1 MQKSVKFI
9 SLSLISFVLASCGGT
24 SDSFTSPSVSSEDLT
39 TSSENTSITSNEDTT
54 SEISSNEE
62 STSESETS
70 ITSEEASN
78 EDISSEG
85 SSTSEDTIPVVK
97 ESISYHIEYT
107 MSGKTSYRFKDDE
120 SELIKDTFVLDNNED
135 TSIINEVESFNYIYG
150 GGYGGSGESS
160 WTKGDMLKFGTTSV
174 NGDLLLEL
182 CRPVNKIKVT
192 GLVGNTSLKIQAG
205 DKDSTDWTREEND
218 NKTQTITCSD
228 FNVASK
234 TTIDNLDYSSAF
246 IEFEATSYI
255 KIATVNNKVFY
266 LTDIE
271 FYFSEDIPQKTYT
284 VTWKHSNGTILE
296 VDNDVLEGTIPTYDS
311 ETPYLEGYTFKG
323 WTPSVSKIYKDTTF
337 TTIFVKDGGTKA
349 GYDPVISIDG
359 KTIEYG
365 FYPQSYVSDEYIV
378 NELEKIYSDNLDTW
392 CLFNDDYYVKATSNI
407 YNNEAYKFSNNEDII
422 NNKTYWFKCDTITW
436 EILSV
441 SANEY
446 LLISSVLLD
455 SHSYYSSYDERNIND
470 ATIYPNNYEES
481 DIRNWLN
488 NDFLNT
494 AFSFGNDHIKTT
506 LVDNSVSS
514 LDTPSNIYFSN
525 DTNDKV
531 FLPSFKD
538 MNNPDYGFTSNT
550 SRQAKTTD
558 YLRAIGGYSNNKDSS
573 YLNNGSYWT
582 RSPSSNFS
590 YASFNVNSGGVLSE
604 YAVDGD
610 SHSVRPC
617 ITITL

>member
-9 SLSLISFVLASCGGT
+9 TLSLISFILASCGGT
-24 SDSFTSPSVSSEDLT
+24 SDSFTNPSISSEDLT
-39 TSSENTSITSNEDTT
+39 ASSENTSITSNEDTT
-54 SEISSNEE
+54 SEISSSEE

-70 ITSEEASN
+70 ITSEEMSS

-85 SSTSEDTIPVVK
+85 SSTSEDTTLVVK

-107 MSGKTSYRFKDDE
+107 MSGKTSYRFKDNE
-120 SELIKDTFVLDNNED
+120 SELIKDTFVLDDNED
-135 TSIINEVESFNYIYG
+135 ESIINSVESFNYIYG

-160 WTKGDMLKFGTTSV
+160 WTKGNMLKFGTTSV
-174 NGDLLLEL
+174 NGDLALEL
-182 CRPVNKIKVT
+182 SRPVNKIKVT
-192 GLVGNTSLKIQAG
+192 GLVGNKSLKIQAG
-205 DKDSTDWTREEND
+205 DKDSSDWLGEEDD

-234 TTIDNLDYSSAF
+234 STIDEENYSSAY

-255 KIATVNNKVFY
+255 KIAAINSKVFY
-266 LTDIE
+266 LTNIE
-271 FYFSEDIPQKTYT
+271 FYFSEDVPTKTYT

-311 ETPYLEGYTFKG
+311 ETPYLECYTFKG
-323 WTPSVSKIYKDTTF
+323 WTPVVSKIYKDTIF
-337 TTIFVKDGGTKA
+337 TTIFVKDGDVKA
-349 GYDPVISIDG
+349 GYDPTISIDG

-378 NELEKIYSDNLDTW
+378 NELEKIYSDTLDTW
-392 CLFNDDYYVKATSNI
+392 CLFNNDYYVKVTSNI

-422 NNKTYWFKCDTITW
+422 NSKTYWFKCDTIKW
-436 EILSV
+436 EILNA

-455 SHSYYSSYDERNIND
+455 SHSYYSSFDERNINNV
-470 ATIYPNNYEES
+470 TIYPNNYEES

-494 AFSFGNDHIKTT
+494 AFSFGSDHIKTT

-525 DTNDKV
+525 DTKDKV

-558 YLRAIGGYSNNKDSS
+558 YLKAIGGYSNNKDSS

-604 YAVDGD
+604 YAVDGN